1 MTILTITA
9 VNDAWQL
16 VYGNLSIL
24 VSTPSKLQH
33 LINCCVI
40 IIIIIIIITII
51 IRSTNRTESNAPEVE
66 TETNLQAFAAETGT
80 TPPLLTTLLLIL
92 LEDGCTT
99 DKNNKTLEINSK

>member
-40 IIIIIIIITII
+40 IIIIITII

-66 TETNLQAFAAETGT
+66 KGTNLQPFAAETGT